1 MIAGLA
7 RFFWPPVVNDDY
19 LDAARRRCLVVMCM
33 ASAAVGFISGTRNF
47 EASWEA
53 YPIQTILTVGFPFVF
68 LFGPVMIAVTNNLRG
83 VAYFFL
89 ISTYLASLAV
99 ALIAGGMFSRAPMF
113 MLPGAMM
120 ATLFLGWRHGI
131 GAAVVVFI
139 TYAAL
144 HCLHPTLA
152 PSVYEDLLSVQ
163 TLSWWLF
170 FGLSLTLALLIGS
183 AAIFQ
188 REMERAAVAL
198 SEALAEAKAAN
209 QAKTDFLA
217 NMSHEIRTPMNGI
230 VGMSQLLKET
240 RLDPQQKVFADTIS
254 TSSETLLSV
263 INDILDLSKIEAG
276 HMEVLP
282 APFSIRALA
291 EQIETLFRPQAWQ
304 KHIDFEINVADGV
317 PETVI
322 GDESKIRQILVNLAG
337 NAVKF
342 TEAGSVSIRITG
354 ARSAKRACLAFI
366 VSDTGVGVP
375 ADKLEAIFSKFS
387 QVETARNR
395 RFEGSGLGL
404 SISKRLAEAM
414 GGDITVRSTVGKGST
429 FAFKIMLPV
438 GGAPATAAP
447 ADAAPSPVKAGRTG
461 TGTEGNARTRIL
473 VAEDNEVNRLVLKS
487 MIPAAHYDIAFAEN
501 GEEAVAHY
509 RTGAVDLV
517 LMDISMPDVDGYE
530 ATRLI
535 RAHERERNLRRTPI
549 ICLTAHALEGQRE
562 ICLENDMD
570 DYVAKPIRKEAI
582 EAVLKKWTPRP
593 QTGQDAGPALK
604 SDKTPVRPAAKP
616 PEENV

>member
-19 LDAARRRCLVVMCM
+19 LDAARRRCLIVMCM
-33 ASAAVGFISGTRNF
+33 ASAVVGFISGTRNL

-53 YPIQTILTVGFPFVF
+53 YPIQAILTVGFPLTF
-68 LFGPVMIAVTNNLRG
+68 LLGPVMIAVTNNLRG

-89 ISTYLASLAV
+89 ITTYIASLAV

-131 GAAVVVFI
+131 GAAIVVFI
-139 TYAAL
+139 TYAVL
-144 HCLHPTLA
+144 HHLHPSLA
-152 PSVYEDLLSVQ
+152 PSVYEHLLSVE

-170 FGLSLTLALLIGS
+170 FGLSLTLLVLIVG

-188 REMERAAVAL
+188 REMERAAVKL
-198 SEALAEAKAAN
+198 SEALADAKAAN

-240 RLDPQQKVFADTIS
+240 ALDPQQKVYAQTIA

-276 HMEVLP
+276 HLEARA
-282 APFSIRALA
+282 APFAVRKLA
-291 EQIETLFRPQAWQ
+291 GQIETLFAPQAEQ
-304 KHIDFEINVADGV
+304 KGIDFKLGTAEGV
-317 PETVI
+317 PDVVI
-322 GDESKIRQILVNLAG
+322 GDESKIRQILINLAG

-342 TEAGSVSIRITG
+342 TEKGSVSIRITG
-354 ARSAKRACLAFI
+354 AQSAQEARLAFT
-366 VSDTGVGVP
+366 VSDTGVGIP
-375 ADKLEAIFSKFS
+375 NDKLETIFSKFA
-387 QVETARNR
+387 QVETATNR

-414 GGDITVRSTVGKGST
+414 GGDIAVRSMLGRGST
-429 FAFKIMLPV
+429 FTFTITLPV
-438 GGAPATAAP
+438 GDGAPETPAMYEAGAHEALAATDAAMQAAP
-447 ADAAPSPVKAGRTG
+447 I
-461 TGTEGNARTRIL
+461 EHNRTRLL

-487 MIPAAHYDIAFAEN
+487 MIDTDHYDITFAGN
-501 GEEAVAHY
+501 GREAVEHY
-509 RTGAVDLV
+509 TSSPIDLV
-517 LMDISMPDVDGYE
+517 LMDISMPDVDGFE

-535 RAHERERNLRRTPI
+535 RAYERERGLVRTPI

-562 ICLENDMD
+562 LCLEHDMD
-570 DYVAKPIRKEAI
+570 DYIAKPIRKETIGAALDRWA
-582 EAVLKKWTPRP
+582 ERRESGPPGADAAQGKERQASGS
-593 QTGQDAGPALK
+593 QTA
-604 SDKTPVRPAAKP
+604 
-616 PEENV
+616 